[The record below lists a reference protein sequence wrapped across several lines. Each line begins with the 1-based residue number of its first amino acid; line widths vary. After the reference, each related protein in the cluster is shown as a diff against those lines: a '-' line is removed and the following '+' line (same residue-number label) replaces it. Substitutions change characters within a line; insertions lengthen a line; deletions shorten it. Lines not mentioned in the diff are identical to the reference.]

1 MRSRRLEARD
11 RTGRVRT
18 PQAGDSEGVREVRAM
33 VTGGTGFLGCHI
45 ARRFLGEGWD
55 VRLVDVLDLDEP
67 DLRERQGPPGGQASG
82 PRVEVVI
89 ADVRD
94 PEAMRRA
101 CAGVDV
107 VLHTAAAL
115 PIQGSRQ
122 IIEAVN
128 VGGTRNVLEGAVA
141 AGVRRVIAISS
152 TALYGIPDI
161 HPLYEDSPIS
171 PLGLYGISKHQLE
184 QQCQAYRARGLD
196 VVVVR
201 PKTFIGTGR
210 LGLFQILFDWIQRG
224 KRIPILGRGDNRYQ
238 LLAVTDLVD
247 ALWRMATLEQA
258 RNELFNVGAERFGTV
273 REDLEAL
280 CRHAA
285 TGSRLVSIPVG
296 LAVPVLRALEVLRLS
311 PLVEWHYRTAYK
323 DSFVSVDKA
332 KRVLGWRPQKSN
344 AEVLIETY
352 DWYLQHYQ
360 EYLGKV
366 GLTHRVP
373 WDQKVLKV
381 VRAFF

>member
-1 MRSRRLEARD
+1 V
-11 RTGRVRT
+11 RVL
-18 PQAGDSEGVREVRAM
+18 

-45 ARRFLGEGWD
+45 ARRFLAEGAD
-55 VRLVDVLDLDEP
+55 VRLVDLLGLDEP
-67 DLRERQGPPGGQASG
+67 DLRERLESGGRPGL
-82 PRVEVVI
+82 EVQI
-89 ADVRD
+89 GDVRD
-94 PEAMRRA
+94 AAAMRRA
-101 CAGVDV
+101 CEGVDV
-107 VLHTAAAL
+107 VIHAAAAL
-115 PIQGSRQ
+115 PIQGSRRV
-122 IIEAVN
+122 IEDVN
-128 VGGTRNVLEGAVA
+128 VRGTRNVLEAALG

-152 TALYGIPDI
+152 TAVYGIPEI
-161 HPLYEDSPIS
+161 HPLYEDSPLQ
-171 PLGLYGISKHQLE
+171 PLGLYGVSKYQLE
-184 QQCQAYRARGLD
+184 QECLAFRQRGLD

-210 LGLFQILFDWIQRG
+210 LGLFQILFDWIQHG
-224 KRIPILGRGDNRYQ
+224 HRIPILGPGNNRYQ

-247 ALWRMATLEQA
+247 ALWRMATLEAA

-280 CRHAA
+280 CRHAG

-311 PLVEWHYRTAYK
+311 PLVEWHYKTAYK

-332 KRVLGWRPQKSN
+332 KRLLGWRAEKSN

-352 DWYLQHYQ
+352 DWYVQHYQ

-373 WDQKVLKV
+373 WDQKILKV
-381 VRAFF
+381 VRVFF